1 MKDFKNYRAIAS
13 MVSTIEGNY
22 KTPEQAF
29 HKVLTGA
36 WLGSEEAPLFDE
48 YGVENF
54 AFRLSAEDIFR
65 SFREYEKFLTEVKDA
80 KLVLSLNPKAFA
92 QQLGVFFINDT
103 YRVTFINQHEVEID
117 DEAYVSAKALAASGE
132 GMLFEASLYGSKDI
146 YIEVL

>member
-13 MVSTIEGNY
+13 MVSKIEGNY

-29 HKVLTGA
+29 HHVLAGA
-36 WLGSEEAPLFDE
+36 WLGSEEAPSFDE

-65 SFREYEKFLTEVKDA
+65 SFREFEKFELEVKDA
-80 KLVLSLNPKAFA
+80 KLVLELNPHAFA
-92 QQLGVFFINDT
+92 QQLGVFFLNDT
-103 YRVTFINQHEVEID
+103 YRVVFIPQHEVEVD

-132 GMLFEASLYGSKDI
+132 GMLFEASLYSSKDI

>member
-1 MKDFKNYRAIAS
+1 

-29 HKVLTGA
+29 HHVLAGA
-36 WLGSEEAPLFDE
+36 WLGSEEAPSFDE

-80 KLVLSLNPKAFA
+80 KLVLELNKNAFA

-103 YRVTFINQHEVEID
+103 YRVTFINQHEVEVD

-132 GMLFEASLYGSKDI
+132 GMLFEASLYSSKDI

>member
-29 HKVLTGA
+29 HHVLAGA
-36 WLGSEEAPLFDE
+36 WLGSEEAPSFDE

-80 KLVLSLNPKAFA
+80 KLVLELNKNAFA

-103 YRVTFINQHEVEID
+103 YRVTFINQHEVEVD

-132 GMLFEASLYGSKDI
+132 GMLFEASLYSSKDI